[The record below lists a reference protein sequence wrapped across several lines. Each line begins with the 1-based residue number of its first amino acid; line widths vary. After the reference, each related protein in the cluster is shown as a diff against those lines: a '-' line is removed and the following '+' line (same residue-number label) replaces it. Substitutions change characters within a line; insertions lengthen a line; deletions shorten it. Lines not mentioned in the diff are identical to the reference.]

1 MQYWE
6 VFYQFHLKLGGNEN
20 EENQG
25 NEENELT
32 IEDLEEGFKRLNIRV
47 DNDQIRGYL
56 EFLLKG
62 GNENEANEENEVT
75 MEDLEEGFKSLNI
88 RVDNHGPII
97 LRILDLL
104 RKHNIQDKREKS
116 IQFVM
121 KYAKKYRPKM
131 TILHQEFVDALGDFI
146 EANTVLGEIIDC
158 EDYEPPPKRE
168 KPGSR

>member
-1 MQYWE
+1 MK
-6 VFYQFHLKLGGNEN
+6 FLLKLGINEN

-25 NEENELT
+25 NAENELT

-88 RVDNHGPII
+88 RVDNNGQIM
-97 LRILDLL
+97 RILTSL

-146 EANTVLGEIIDC
+146 EANTVLGEIIDNDDC

>member
-1 MQYWE
+1 
-6 VFYQFHLKLGGNEN
+6 
-20 EENQG
+20 
-25 NEENELT
+25 
-32 IEDLEEGFKRLNIRV
+32 
-47 DNDQIRGYL
+47 
-56 EFLLKG
+56 
-62 GNENEANEENEVT
+62 

-131 TILHQEFVDALGDFI
+131 TILHQEFVDALGDSI
-146 EANTVLGEIIDC
+146 EANTVLGEIIDKDPDDC
-158 EDYEPPPKRE
+158 EEDSESDYEPPHKQE